1 MCMAT
6 KFRGLEVFIIKKK
19 NIIRMNVIMVKES
32 TVALW
37 LIQLNYSLMI
47 LSTEVIIVS
56 IRLNVEGIYMKTNNY
71 LLISA

>member
-1 MCMAT
+1 M
-6 KFRGLEVFIIKKK
+6 FIIKKK

-56 IRLNVEGIYMKTNNY
+56 IRLK
-71 LLISA
+71 

>member
-1 MCMAT
+1 M
-6 KFRGLEVFIIKKK
+6 FIIKKK

-71 LLISA
+71 LLC

>member
-1 MCMAT
+1 M
-6 KFRGLEVFIIKKK
+6 FIIKKK
-19 NIIRMNVIMVKES
+19 YIIRMNVIMVKES

-56 IRLNVEGIYMKTNNY
+56 IRLNVEGIYMKTTNY

>member
-1 MCMAT
+1 
-6 KFRGLEVFIIKKK
+6 
-19 NIIRMNVIMVKES
+19 MNVIIVKES

-47 LSTEVIIVS
+47 ESTEVIIVS
-56 IRLNVEGIYMKTNNY
+56 TGLNVEGIYMKTNNY

>member
-1 MCMAT
+1 M
-6 KFRGLEVFIIKKK
+6 FIIKKK
-19 NIIRMNVIMVKES
+19 NIIRMNVIIVKES

-37 LIQLNYSLMI
+37 LIQLNYRLMI

>member
-1 MCMAT
+1 M
-6 KFRGLEVFIIKKK
+6 FIIKKK
-19 NIIRMNVIMVKES
+19 NIIRMNVIIVKES

-47 LSTEVIIVS
+47 LSTEVILVS

>member
-1 MCMAT
+1 M
-6 KFRGLEVFIIKKK
+6 FIIKKK
-19 NIIRMNVIMVKES
+19 NIIRMNVVIVKES

-56 IRLNVEGIYMKTNNY
+56 IRLNVEGI
-71 LLISA
+71 

>member
-1 MCMAT
+1 M
-6 KFRGLEVFIIKKK
+6 FIIKKK
-19 NIIRMNVIMVKES
+19 NIIRMNVVIVKEF

-56 IRLNVEGIYMKTNNY
+56 IRLNVEGI
-71 LLISA
+71 

>member
-1 MCMAT
+1 M
-6 KFRGLEVFIIKKK
+6 FIIKKK

-47 LSTEVIIVS
+47 LSIEVIIVS

>member
-1 MCMAT
+1 
-6 KFRGLEVFIIKKK
+6 
-19 NIIRMNVIMVKES
+19 MNVITVKES

-71 LLISA
+71 LLISASNHPSERP

>member
-1 MCMAT
+1 M
-6 KFRGLEVFIIKKK
+6 FIKKIY
-19 NIIRMNVIMVKES
+19 IIRMNVIIVNES

-56 IRLNVEGIYMKTNNY
+56 IRLNVEGIYMKTNKY

>member
-1 MCMAT
+1 
-6 KFRGLEVFIIKKK
+6 
-19 NIIRMNVIMVKES
+19 MNVITVKES